1 VLFSLLFSNNQFSR
15 QLNTSHAQ
23 GVNYDPMNP
32 MGKEE
37 SFKADMKATTRV
49 TSLVTK

>member
-1 VLFSLLFSNNQFSR
+1 MFWWL
-15 QLNTSHAQ
+15 Q

-49 TSLVTK
+49 TSLVTKWVYMLLRTHF